1 MRKHGDAA
9 SMPLA
14 VTNVASRVTPTRATS
29 SESRGGRYFLCQTS
43 EVKKQQENDANN
55 TGNPENELL
64 KRWNETEAYT
74 VCVSEKTTKRSR
86 KLVVQP

>member
-1 MRKHGDAA
+1 MMSFEKCWLVCSRPRKVFRAA
-9 SMPLA
+9 
-14 VTNVASRVTPTRATS
+14 
-29 SESRGGRYFLCQTS
+29 GRTLLFLCQTS
-43 EVKKQQENDANN
+43 EVKKEKENDANN

-74 VCVSEKTTKRSR
+74 VCNSEKTTKRSR

>member
-14 VTNVASRVTPTRATS
+14 LTNLASRVTPTRASS
-29 SESRGGRYFLCQTS
+29 SESRGGRYSFVPDFGS
-43 EVKKQQENDANN
+43 EKNDANL
-55 TGNPENELL
+55 TVNPENELP

>member
-1 MRKHGDAA
+1 M
-9 SMPLA
+9 LA
-14 VTNVASRVTPTRATS
+14 RVLPPAQGLQSCGADVTLFVPDFG
-29 SESRGGRYFLCQTS
+29 SE
-43 EVKKQQENDANN
+43 KKINDANN
-55 TGNPENELL
+55 TENPENELL

>member
-1 MRKHGDAA
+1 M
-9 SMPLA
+9 LA
-14 VTNVASRVTPTRATS
+14 RVLPPAQGLQSCGADVTLFVPDFG
-29 SESRGGRYFLCQTS
+29 SE
-43 EVKKQQENDANN
+43 KENDANN

-74 VCVSEKTTKRSR
+74 VCNSEKTMKMSR

>member
-1 MRKHGDAA
+1 M
-9 SMPLA
+9 LA
-14 VTNVASRVTPTRATS
+14 RVLPPAQGLQSCGADVTLFVPDFG
-29 SESRGGRYFLCQTS
+29 SEKIKRTA
-43 EVKKQQENDANN
+43 ANN
-55 TGNPENELL
+55 RGNPENELL